1 MRLKQ
6 QNSITSFLGTEIV
19 ESEIQLL
26 RRARKFDEQALAA
39 IFDTYY
45 RPLYRY
51 LYHQTGH
58 VQTAEDLTAKV
69 FQRFLEALHK
79 GQGPEKNLT
88 AWLFKIAHHL
98 AIDESRR
105 LVFRDHIPLDENLA
119 DAQAGM
125 DEHLYITHETE
136 RVHLAL
142 NKLTPQQ
149 RAVIILHFLEGLE
162 NTEIAHILHSTIGA
176 VKALQHRALAALRC
190 QLDPQQQIEGEPH
203 EQPAL

>member
-1 MRLKQ
+1 M
-6 QNSITSFLGTEIV
+6 

-26 RRARKFDEQALAA
+26 RQAREFNEEALAA

-79 GQGPEKNLT
+79 GQGPEKNLK
-88 AWLFKIAHHL
+88 AWLFKVAHHL
-98 AIDESRR
+98 AIDELRR
-105 LVFRDHIPLDENLA
+105 FALRDHMPLDEQLI
-119 DAQAGM
+119 DVKLGM

-162 NTEIAHILHSTIGA
+162 NAEIAHILHSTIGA
-176 VKALQHRALAALRC
+176 VKALQHRALATLRR
-190 QLDPQQQIEGEPH
+190 QLIPDPVEGEPN
-203 EQPAL
+203 EQPVL

>member
-1 MRLKQ
+1 M
-6 QNSITSFLGTEIV
+6 

-26 RRARKFDEQALAA
+26 RQAREFDEQALGS

-58 VQTAEDLTAKV
+58 IQTAEDLTAKV

-79 GQGPEKNLT
+79 GQGPEKNIR
-88 AWLFKIAHHL
+88 AWLFKVAHHL

-119 DAQAGM
+119 DVQMGI
-125 DEHLYITHETE
+125 DDHLYITNETE
-136 RVHLAL
+136 RVRLAL

-162 NTEIAHILHSTIGA
+162 NAEIARILHSTIGA
-176 VKALQHRALAALRC
+176 VKALQHRALATLRR
-190 QLDPQQQIEGEPH
+190 QLIPDPMEGEPN

>member
-1 MRLKQ
+1 M
-6 QNSITSFLGTEIV
+6 
-19 ESEIQLL
+19 ESELQLL
-26 RRARKFDEQALAA
+26 RQASIFDEEALIA

-45 RPLYRY
+45 RPLYHY

-79 GQGPEKNLT
+79 GQGPEKNLK
-88 AWLFKIAHHL
+88 AWLFKVAHHL

-105 LVFRDHIPLDENLA
+105 FVLRDHMPLDENVV
-119 DAQAGM
+119 DAQVGI
-125 DEHLYITHETE
+125 DEHLHIAHETE
-136 RVHLAL
+136 RIHLAL

-162 NTEIAHILHSTIGA
+162 NAEIAHILHSTIGA
-176 VKALQHRALAALRC
+176 VKALQHRALATLRR
-190 QLDPQQQIEGEPH
+190 QLIPNHVEGEPN
-203 EQPAL
+203 EQPVL

>member
-1 MRLKQ
+1 M
-6 QNSITSFLGTEIV
+6 

-26 RRARKFDEQALAA
+26 RQAREFNEEALAA

-58 VQTAEDLTAKV
+58 IQTAEDLAAKV

-79 GQGPEKNLT
+79 GQGPEKNLK
-88 AWLFKIAHHL
+88 AWLFKVAHHL

-105 LVFRDHIPLDENLA
+105 FALRDHMPLDEQLI
-119 DAQAGM
+119 DVKLGM
-125 DEHLYITHETE
+125 DEHLHIAHETE
-136 RVHLAL
+136 RIHLAL

-149 RAVIILHFLEGLE
+149 RAVIILHFVEGLG
-162 NTEIAHILHSTIGA
+162 NAEIAHILHSTIGA
-176 VKALQHRALAALRC
+176 VKALQHRALATLRR
-190 QLDPQQQIEGEPH
+190 QLIPNHIEGEPN